1 MKIETAK
8 EILSKHLNV
17 GRMSAAK
24 AQMVLDKYHR
34 DEIVFSP
41 DQQTELLIYNSLGII
56 ACSEMDRKEHR
67 ADCIRAQR
75 EAAKKRNHRRKRSPI
90 R

>member
-8 EILSKHLNV
+8 EILRKYLDV

-34 DEIVFSP
+34 GEIVFSP
-41 DQQTELLIYNSLGII
+41 DQHTELLIYKSLGII
-56 ACSEMDRKEHR
+56 ACSEMDRQHR
-67 ADCIRAQR
+67 ADCKRAQR
-75 EAAKKRNHRRKRSPI
+75 EAAKRKEHKRNNGWRS
-90 R
+90 